1 MNHLGLLLHSVALV
15 HPHVGQSDANDN
27 TVTLTCMFNTVGSPT
42 QPGLFCVTEAGE
54 DLHVLRCPVQQDLHF
69 PRVLLPFGNYLNTH
83 KTWHHTC
90 TGLCV
95 FAMCVCLCVC
105 VITVLWKTT
114 LCPLPRL
121 SMCVARLRR
130 MARWRMAS
138 MV

>member
-95 FAMCVCLCVC
+95 FGMCVCLCVC
-105 VITVLWKTT
+105 DYRAVEDYTVSITQALDV
-114 LCPLPRL
+114 C
-121 SMCVARLRR
+121 C
-130 MARWRMAS
+130 
-138 MV
+138 

>member
-42 QPGLFCVTEAGE
+42 QSGLFCVTEAGE

-95 FAMCVCLCVC
+95 FAMCVSVC
-105 VITVLWKTT
+105 DYRAVEDYTVSITQALDV
-114 LCPLPRL
+114 C
-121 SMCVARLRR
+121 C
-130 MARWRMAS
+130 
-138 MV
+138 

>member
-42 QPGLFCVTEAGE
+42 QPGLFCVTEARE

-105 VITVLWKTT
+105 DYRAVEDYTVSITQALDV
-114 LCPLPRL
+114 C
-121 SMCVARLRR
+121 C
-130 MARWRMAS
+130 
-138 MV
+138 